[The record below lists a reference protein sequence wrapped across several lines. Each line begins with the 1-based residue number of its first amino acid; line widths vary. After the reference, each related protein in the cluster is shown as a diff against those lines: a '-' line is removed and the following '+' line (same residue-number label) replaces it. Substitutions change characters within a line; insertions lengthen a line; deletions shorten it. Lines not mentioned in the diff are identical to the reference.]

1 VERIGLIA
9 GNGAFPLI
17 FAREARLRGLHVFAV
32 GHRGETRPELTDE
45 VDSLVWVRVGQLGK
59 MIAAFKRAGIRR
71 AVMAGGIDKV
81 RSLGAIRPDWRGLR
95 FLATARGKGD
105 DSLLRRLA
113 AEFESEGIEIVSSTL
128 FLDRLLVPRGRIAGP
143 TPTAEAMEDVR
154 LGCRVLAA
162 LGGLDVGQST
172 VVEGGVVLA
181 VEAVEGTD
189 AAIRRARE
197 LGRGR
202 AVVVKMAKPG
212 QDMRFD
218 VPAVGPQT
226 IETMAACGA
235 RTLALEAGST
245 IMLDGERLVALADG
259 CGVTVLGC
267 SAKGEVSLEQ

>member
-1 VERIGLIA
+1 MERIGLIA

-59 MIAAFKRAGIRR
+59 MISAFKRAGVRR

-95 FLATARGKGD
+95 FLAAARVKGD

-128 FLDRLLVPRGRIAGP
+128 FLDRLLVPTGHIAGP
-143 TPTAEAMEDVR
+143 VPTAEVVDDVR
-154 LGCRVLAA
+154 LGCRVLAT

-189 AAIRRARE
+189 AAIRRAGE

-226 IETMAACGA
+226 IEAMAACGA

-245 IMLDGERLVALADG
+245 IMLDGERLVALAERY
-259 CGVTVLGC
+259 GVTVLGC
-267 SAKGEVSLEQ
+267 SAKGEVSLE